1 VIKIKSDDNPENK
14 KDSDNANE
22 IAYLHLLRKNTNNDS
37 SKKSINILKET
48 TKVVDANDEKSTNSS
63 EYSNSSLNTFIT
75 ADKFDVL
82 IIKELL
88 RDPAITTLEIS
99 IKLGIPLHIA
109 NKKRRLIESKV
120 LQIKYF
126 LDLQKLG
133 FNFQFADV
141 FADIQVDK
149 VNDFVRQ
156 LYATYFTKNIIKIMR
171 VKGEAD
177 GICIKTLYKNSEELF
192 FLMDKIKS
200 NSSISNVRFSEQVE
214 VVGDNTLDVVLNILH
229 TDSKNKK

>member
-1 VIKIKSDDNPENK
+1 MIKIEFVDNTKNR
-14 KDSDNANE
+14 KDSSNTNE
-22 IAYLHLLRKNTNNDS
+22 INYIADSQKNTNKDS
-37 SKKSINILKET
+37 SKKSINIVKKT
-48 TKVVDANDEKSTNSS
+48 TKVVDTNDEKSTNSS
-63 EYSNSSLNTFIT
+63 EYSNSSLPTFLT
-75 ADKFDVL
+75 ADKFDIL

-88 RDPAITTLEIS
+88 KDPSITTLEIS
-99 IKLGIPLHIA
+99 IKLEIPLRIA
-109 NKKRRLIESKV
+109 NKKRRLIESNV
-120 LQIKYF
+120 LQTKYF

-133 FNFQFADV
+133 FDFRFADV
-141 FADIQVDK
+141 FADIQEDK

-156 LYATYFTKNIIKIMR
+156 LYATPFTKNIIKIMR

-200 NSSISNVRFSEQVE
+200 NPSISNVHFSEHVA
-214 VVGDNTLDVVLNILH
+214 VVGDNTLDVVLNILF